1 MGAYKVNMD
10 HVHLYN
16 FQPSQRTGV
25 YDIDIF
31 QGFDNTIVVSIKNM
45 LYRIPNGRTV
55 ELKVKQKDDFAWKL
69 TKTMIQCSSGQAAD
83 IISLFKDFPAFAR
96 TTVQRLIFDRGV
108 NT

>member
-1 MGAYKVNMD
+1 MAAYKVNME
-10 HVHLYN
+10 HVHLYS

-45 LYRIPNGRTV
+45 LYRTPNSRFID
-55 ELKVKQKDDFAWKL
+55 LKVKQKDGFAWKL

-83 IISLFKDFPAFAR
+83 IIALFKEFPAYAK
-96 TTVQRLIFDRGV
+96 TTVQKLVFDRGI
-108 NT
+108 